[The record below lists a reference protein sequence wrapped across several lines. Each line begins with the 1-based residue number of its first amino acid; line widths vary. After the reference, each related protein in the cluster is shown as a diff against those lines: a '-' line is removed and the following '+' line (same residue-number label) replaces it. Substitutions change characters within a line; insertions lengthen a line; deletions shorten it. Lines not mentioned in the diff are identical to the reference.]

1 MAKSSRALP
10 FAGPAPTLITMPNH
24 EVSLSALDLIYN
36 AGIVVKIIML
46 GLLFASVGSWAIILL
61 KRQLIRQATKQNDAF
76 LQGFWGGWNLSESFS
91 RAADYPYSPV
101 ARSFQAAVRELRKL
115 GEEKKTDDGGLRAD
129 IVIRTLKKQNTIEIA
144 SLEHSVNWLATT
156 ASAAPFVGLFGTV
169 WGIMTSF
176 QNIGATGAANLA
188 VVAPG
193 ISEALIATAIGLF
206 AAIPAAVA
214 YNFLNGKIK
223 SQALALDSFNQDLL
237 NLLQR
242 EGAI

>member
-1 MAKSSRALP
+1 
-10 FAGPAPTLITMPNH
+10 MPNH

-36 AGIVVKIIML
+36 AGIVVKVIML
-46 GLLFASVGSWAIILL
+46 GLLIASVGSWAIILL
-61 KRQLIRQATKQNDAF
+61 KRQLLRQATKQNDAF
-76 LQGFWGGWNLSESFS
+76 LKGFWGGWNLSESFAK
-91 RAADYPYSPV
+91 AADYPYSPV
-101 ARSFQAAVRELRKL
+101 AKSFQAAVRELRKL
-115 GEEKKTDDGGLRAD
+115 SEDKKEDHNLRAD
-129 IVIRTLKKQNTIEIA
+129 IVIRTLKKQNT
-144 SLEHSVNWLATT
+144 LELANLEQSVNWLATV
-156 ASAAPFVGLFGTV
+156 ASSAPFVGLFGTV

-206 AAIPAAVA
+206 AAIPAAIF

-223 SQALALDSFNQDLL
+223 TQALALDSFNQDLL

>member
-1 MAKSSRALP
+1 
-10 FAGPAPTLITMPNH
+10 MPNH

-36 AGIVVKIIML
+36 AGIVVKVILL
-46 GLLFASVGSWAIILL
+46 GLLFASVASWAIILL
-61 KRQLIRQATKQNDAF
+61 KRQLLRQATRQNDAF
-76 LQGFWGGWNLSESFS
+76 LQGFWGGWNLSESFAK
-91 RAADYPYSPV
+91 AADFPFSPV
-101 ARSFQAAVRELRKL
+101 AKSFQAAVRELRKL
-115 GEEKKTDDGGLRAD
+115 GDDKKSDHGLRAD
-129 IVIRTLKKQNTIEIA
+129 IVIRTLKKQNTLELA
-144 SLEHSVNWLATT
+144 YLEHSVSWLATV

-214 YNFLNGKIK
+214 YNFLNGRIK

>member
-1 MAKSSRALP
+1 
-10 FAGPAPTLITMPNH
+10 MPNH
-24 EVSLSALDLIYN
+24 EVSLSALDLILN
-36 AGIVVKIIML
+36 AGLVVKAIML
-46 GLLFASVGSWAIILL
+46 GLFIASVGSWAIILL
-61 KRQLIRQATKQNDAF
+61 KRQLLKQASRQNEAF
-76 LQGFWGGWNLSESFS
+76 LQGFWGGWNISESFS
-91 RAADYPYSPV
+91 QAANYPYSPV
-101 ARSFQAAVRELRKL
+101 AKSFQAAIRELRKL
-115 GEEKKTDDGGLRAD
+115 GEGKKDGSGLHADVVVRA
-129 IVIRTLKKQNTIEIA
+129 LKKANTVEMA
-144 SLEHSVNWLATT
+144 NLEHSVSWLATT

-223 SQALALDSFNQDLL
+223 SQALTLDSFNQDLL

>member
-1 MAKSSRALP
+1 
-10 FAGPAPTLITMPNH
+10 MPNH
-24 EVSLSALDLIYN
+24 DVSLNALDLIYN

-46 GLLFASVGSWAIILL
+46 GLLLASVGSWAIILL
-61 KRQLIRQATKQNDAF
+61 KRQLLRQATNQNDAF
-76 LQGFWGGWNLSESFS
+76 LKGFWGGWNLSESFS
-91 RAADYPYSPV
+91 KAADYPMSPV
-101 ARSFQAAVRELRKL
+101 AKSFQSAVRELRKL
-115 GEEKKTDDGGLRAD
+115 GDDKKSDHNLRAD
-129 IVIRTLKKQNTIEIA
+129 IVIRTLKKQNTMEIA
-144 SLEHSVNWLATT
+144 HLENSVSWLATT

-214 YNFLNGKIK
+214 YNFLNGKIR
-223 SQALALDSFNQDLL
+223 SQALTLDSFNQDLL

>member
-1 MAKSSRALP
+1 
-10 FAGPAPTLITMPNH
+10 MPNH
-24 EVSLSALDLIYN
+24 EISLSAFDLILN
-36 AGIVVKIIML
+36 AGLVVKIVML
-46 GLLFASVGSWAIILL
+46 GLLGASVGSWAIIFL
-61 KRQLIRQATKQNDAF
+61 KRQILRHAVRQNDAF
-76 LQGFWGGWNLSESFS
+76 LHGFWGGWNLSESFS
-91 RAADYPYSPV
+91 RAADYPNSPV
-101 ARSFQAAVRELRKL
+101 ARSYQAAIRELRKL
-115 GEEKKTDDGGLRAD
+115 GDDKKTDSNMRAD
-129 IVIRTLKKQNTIEIA
+129 VVIRALKKANLTEMA
-144 SLEHSVNWLATT
+144 ALEHSVNWLATV

-176 QNIGATGAANLA
+176 QNIGATGSANLA

-214 YNFLNGKIK
+214 YNFLNGKIRG
-223 SQALALDSFNQDLL
+223 QALALDSFNQDLL

>member
-1 MAKSSRALP
+1 
-10 FAGPAPTLITMPNH
+10 MPNH

-36 AGIVVKIIML
+36 AGLVVKVIL
-46 GLLFASVGSWAIILL
+46 LFLLFASIGSWAIILL
-61 KRQLIRQATKQNDAF
+61 KKNLLRHATNQNDAF
-76 LQGFWGGWNLSESFS
+76 LKGFWGGWNLSESFAK
-91 RAADYPYSPV
+91 AADYPYSPV
-101 ARSFQAAVRELRKL
+101 AKSFQAAVRELRKL
-115 GEEKKTDDGGLRAD
+115 GEEKKDDHSLRAD
-129 IVIRTLKKQNTIEIA
+129 IVVRTLKRQNTVELA
-144 SLEHSVNWLATT
+144 NLEHSVSWLATT

>member
-1 MAKSSRALP
+1 MS
-10 FAGPAPTLITMPNH
+10 LIM
-24 EVSLSALDLIYN
+24 N
-36 AGIVVKIIML
+36 AGLVVKAVML
-46 GLLFASVGSWAIILL
+46 GLFLASVGSWAIILL
-61 KRQLIRQATKQNDAF
+61 KRQLLAQASKQNDAF

-101 ARSFQAAVRELRKL
+101 AKSFQAAIRELRKL
-115 GEEKKTDDGGLRAD
+115 GEDKKDSALRGDVVVRA
-129 IVIRTLKKQNTIEIA
+129 LKKANTQEMA
-144 SLEHSVNWLATT
+144 SLEHSVSWLATI

-176 QNIGATGAANLA
+176 QSIGMTGQANLA

-206 AAIPAAVA
+206 AAIPAAIA
-214 YNFLNGKIK
+214 YNWLNGRIK
-223 SQALALDSFNQDLL
+223 AQALSLDSFNQDLL

>member
-1 MAKSSRALP
+1 
-10 FAGPAPTLITMPNH
+10 MPNH
-24 EVSLSALDLIYN
+24 EISLSAFDLIWN
-36 AGIVVKIIML
+36 AGMVVKLVML

-61 KRQLIRQATKQNDAF
+61 KRQLLRQAHIQNDAF
-76 LQGFWGGWNLSESFS
+76 LHGFWGGWNLSESFS

-101 ARSFQAAVRELRKL
+101 AKSFQAAIRELRKL
-115 GEEKKTDDGGLRAD
+115 GDDKKSGDNARAD
-129 IVIRTLKKQNTIEIA
+129 VVIRALKKSNISEIA
-144 SLEHSVNWLATT
+144 TLEHSVNWLATT

-223 SQALALDSFNQDLL
+223 FQALTLDSFNQDLL

>member
-1 MAKSSRALP
+1 
-10 FAGPAPTLITMPNH
+10 MPNH

-36 AGIVVKIIML
+36 AGIVVKVIML

-61 KRQLIRQATKQNDAF
+61 KRQLLKQATRQNDAF
-76 LQGFWGGWNLSESFS
+76 LKGFWGGWNLSESFAK
-91 RAADYPYSPV
+91 AADYPYSPV
-101 ARSFQAAVRELRKL
+101 AKSFQAAVRELRKL
-115 GEEKKTDDGGLRAD
+115 GDDKKDDHGMRSD
-129 IVIRTLKKQNTIEIA
+129 IVIRSLKKQNTLEIA
-144 SLEHSVNWLATT
+144 NLESSVNWLATT

-223 SQALALDSFNQDLL
+223 GQALALDSFNQDLL

>member
-1 MAKSSRALP
+1 
-10 FAGPAPTLITMPNH
+10 MPNT
-24 EVSLSALDLIYN
+24 EVSLNTMSLIMN
-36 AGIVVKIIML
+36 AGLVVKAVML
-46 GLLFASVGSWAIILL
+46 GLFLASVGSWAIILL
-61 KRQLIRQATKQNDAF
+61 KRQLLAQASKQNDAF

-101 ARSFQAAVRELRKL
+101 AKSFQAAIRELRKL
-115 GEEKKTDDGGLRAD
+115 GDDKKDSVLRGDVVVRA
-129 IVIRTLKKQNTIEIA
+129 LKKANTQEMA
-144 SLEHSVNWLATT
+144 SLEHSVSWLATI

-176 QNIGATGAANLA
+176 QSIGMTGQANLA

-206 AAIPAAVA
+206 AAIPAAIA
-214 YNFLNGKIK
+214 YNWLNGRIK
-223 SQALALDSFNQDLL
+223 AQALSLDSFNQDLL

>member
-1 MAKSSRALP
+1 MS
-10 FAGPAPTLITMPNH
+10 LIM
-24 EVSLSALDLIYN
+24 N
-36 AGIVVKIIML
+36 AGLVVKAVML
-46 GLLFASVGSWAIILL
+46 GLFLASVGSWAIILL
-61 KRQLIRQATKQNDAF
+61 KRQLLKQATKQNDAF

-101 ARSFQAAVRELRKL
+101 AKTFQAAIRELRKL
-115 GEEKKTDDGGLRAD
+115 GDEKKAAADGGLRGDVVVRA
-129 IVIRTLKKQNTIEIA
+129 LKKANTQEIA
-144 SLEHSVNWLATT
+144 ALEHSVSWLATV

-176 QNIGATGAANLA
+176 QSIGMSGQASLA

-206 AAIPAAVA
+206 AAIPAAIA
-214 YNFLNGKIK
+214 YNYLNSKIK
-223 SQALALDSFNQDLL
+223 SQALTLDSFNQDLL

>member
-1 MAKSSRALP
+1 MQRKGKLT
-10 FAGPAPTLITMPNH
+10 FLAPTPTLRTMPNH
-24 EVSLSALDLIYN
+24 EVSLSALDLIFN
-36 AGIVVKIIML
+36 AGLVVKVIML
-46 GLLFASVGSWAIILL
+46 GLLFASVGSWAIIFL
-61 KRQLIRQATKQNDAF
+61 KRQLLRQASRQNDAF

-91 RAADYPYSPV
+91 KAADYPYSPV
-101 ARSFQAAVRELRKL
+101 AKSFQAAIRELRKL
-115 GEEKKTDDGGLRAD
+115 GEDQKSDSTLRAD
-129 IVIRTLKKQNTIEIA
+129 IVIRTLKKQNTLEIA
-144 SLEHSVNWLATT
+144 NLEQAVGWLATT

>member
-1 MAKSSRALP
+1 MS
-10 FAGPAPTLITMPNH
+10 LIM
-24 EVSLSALDLIYN
+24 N
-36 AGIVVKIIML
+36 AGLVVKAVML
-46 GLLFASVGSWAIILL
+46 GLFLSSVGSWAIILL
-61 KRQLIRQATKQNDAF
+61 KRQLLKQATKQNDAF

-101 ARSFQAAVRELRKL
+101 AKSFQAAIRELRKL
-115 GEEKKTDDGGLRAD
+115 GEEKKDDGGLRGDVVVRA
-129 IVIRTLKKQNTIEIA
+129 LKKANTVEMA
-144 SLEHSVNWLATT
+144 ALEQSVSWLATV

-169 WGIMTSF
+169 WGIMSSF
-176 QNIGATGAANLA
+176 QSIGATGQASLA

-206 AAIPAAVA
+206 AAIPAAIA
-214 YNFLNGKIK
+214 YNFLNSKIK
-223 SQALALDSFNQDLL
+223 SQALTLDSFNQDLL

>member
-1 MAKSSRALP
+1 
-10 FAGPAPTLITMPNH
+10 MPNH
-24 EVSLSALDLIYN
+24 QISLSAIDLILN
-36 AGIVVKIIML
+36 AGLVVKVIML
-46 GLLFASVGSWAIILL
+46 GLFLTSIGSWAIILL
-61 KRQLIRQATKQNDAF
+61 KRQLLRQATKQNDAF
-76 LQGFWGGWNLSESFS
+76 LHGFWGGWNLSESFT

-101 ARSFQAAVRELRKL
+101 AKSFQAAIRELRKL
-115 GEEKKTDDGGLRAD
+115 GEEKKDESSLRAD
-129 IVIRTLKKQNTIEIA
+129 VVVRALRKANTVEMA
-144 SLEHSVNWLATT
+144 SLEHSVSWLATT

-223 SQALALDSFNQDLL
+223 VQALALDSFNQDLL

>member
-1 MAKSSRALP
+1 
-10 FAGPAPTLITMPNH
+10 MPNH
-24 EVSLSALDLIYN
+24 EVSLSVLDLIAN
-36 AGIVVKIIML
+36 AGLVVKTIL
-46 GLLFASVGSWAIILL
+46 AFLLFASIGSWAIILL
-61 KRQLIRQATKQNDAF
+61 KKNLLRHATNQNDAF
-76 LQGFWGGWNLSESFS
+76 LKGFWGGWNLSESFAK
-91 RAADYPYSPV
+91 AADYPFSPV
-101 ARSFQAAVRELRKL
+101 AKSFQAAVRELRKL
-115 GEEKKTDDGGLRAD
+115 GDDSKATDASMRGD
-129 IVIRTLKKQNTIEIA
+129 IVVRTLKRQNTVELA
-144 SLEHSVNWLATT
+144 NLEHSVSWLATT

-214 YNFLNGKIK
+214 YNYLNGKIRA
-223 SQALALDSFNQDLL
+223 QALALDSFNQDLL

>member
-1 MAKSSRALP
+1 
-10 FAGPAPTLITMPNH
+10 MPNH

-36 AGIVVKIIML
+36 AGIVVKVIML
-46 GLLFASVGSWAIILL
+46 GLLFASVSSWAIILL
-61 KRQLIRQATKQNDAF
+61 KRQLLRQATRQNDAF
-76 LQGFWGGWNLSESFS
+76 LHGFWGGWNLSESFS
-91 RAADYPYSPV
+91 KSADFPYSPV
-101 ARSFQAAVRELRKL
+101 AKSFQAAVRELRKL
-115 GEEKKTDDGGLRAD
+115 GDDKKGDHNLRAD
-129 IVIRTLKKQNTIEIA
+129 IVIRTLKKQNTIELA
-144 SLEHSVNWLATT
+144 NLEHSVNWLATT

-223 SQALALDSFNQDLL
+223 TQALALDSFNQDLL

>member
-1 MAKSSRALP
+1 
-10 FAGPAPTLITMPNH
+10 MPNH
-24 EVSLSALDLIYN
+24 EISLSVFDLILN
-36 AGIVVKIIML
+36 AGIVVKLIML
-46 GLLFASVGSWAIILL
+46 GLLLASVGSWAIILL
-61 KRQLIRQATKQNDAF
+61 KRQLLRQASKQNDAF

-101 ARSFQAAVRELRKL
+101 AKSFQTAIRELRKL
-115 GEEKKTDDGGLRAD
+115 PEEGKNDGLRAD
-129 IVIRTLKKQNTIEIA
+129 VVIRALKKSNLTEMA
-144 SLEHSVNWLATT
+144 ALEHSVNWLATT

-214 YNFLNGKIK
+214 YNFLNGKIR